1 MTLEMVANMLGP
13 LVLFPNYVHSS
24 LFYFTLLALFL
35 NLISIPESDTLNIA
49 RHSFAAAIIK
59 VAGASFIVVAGG
71 ITLGNEVTNTV
82 EMIELILEDHEH
94 MDNHIWRTGKK
105 DHSLIAA
112 LIKSPW

>member
-1 MTLEMVANMLGP
+1 MWN
-13 LVLFPNYVHSS
+13 LVNFILPCTFP
-24 LFYFTLLALFL
+24 

-105 DHSLIAA
+105 DH
-112 LIKSPW
+112 IKGIVNPFLARVSKSF

>member
-1 MTLEMVANMLGP
+1 MWN
-13 LVLFPNYVHSS
+13 LV
-24 LFYFTLLALFL
+24 YFILPWIFL

-94 MDNHIWRTGKK
+94 NDNHIWRTGKK
-105 DHSLIAA
+105 DH
-112 LIKSPW
+112 IKGIVNPFFIEIK